1 MAVLR
6 TLSECDNV
14 SSLLDFDTTFID
26 FSEIYLFLAA
36 SEADLSQIIRSGQS
50 LSDAHLQYFVAQ
62 ILRGVRY
69 MHAANILHRD
79 LKPGNLLVNADC
91 ALRLCDFGL
100 ARAFSDPI
108 EEDEPHQDTTEVG
121 SGGASDPALQD
132 APQQDPSQTPPASMK
147 HSPQQEI
154 SNPLGS
160 PSSPLSAQK
169 RPSHISTSRL
179 EFPGGPLTEYVATRC
194 ESFFFPTFDS
204 KASKWICMN

>member
-6 TLSECDNV
+6 TLAECDNV
-14 SSLLDFDTTFID
+14 TSLLDFDTSFID

-36 SEADLSQIIRSGQS
+36 SEADLSQIIRSGQT

-69 MHAANILHRD
+69 MHSANILHRD

-100 ARAFSDPI
+100 ARGFADPME
-108 EEDEPHQDTTEVG
+108 EEDQDSSNGTETGMG
-121 SGGASDPALQD
+121 SQD
-132 APQQDPSQTPPASMK
+132 ATNGRQGDSRDGAQTPPASS
-147 HSPQQEI
+147 HPSPQ
-154 SNPLGS
+154 LGSENLHTLAS
-160 PSSPLSAQK
+160 PSSPLSAPK

-194 ESFFFPTFDS
+194 ESFSEARFSMPFLFE
-204 KASKWICMN
+204 